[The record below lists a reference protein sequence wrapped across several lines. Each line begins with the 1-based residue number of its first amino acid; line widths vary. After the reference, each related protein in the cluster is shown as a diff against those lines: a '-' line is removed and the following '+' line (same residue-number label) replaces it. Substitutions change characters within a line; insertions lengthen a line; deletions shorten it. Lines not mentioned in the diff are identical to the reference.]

1 MVSYTT
7 DSGVKKPLS
16 TPTIRIARSMFT
28 NLGSKDTTNYASLQR
43 TRRTPPNIPITTT
56 GLLAPKAGQGRS
68 RTTGTLGSVP
78 DVTTFSKSQL
88 ESFGQIGAGLSDTN
102 IKVIHH
108 NEILASVI
116 FKLKGDQMISFFDYY
131 KFYFFNYN
139 ILDYNYEK
147 SCYCRRWDKWFGF
160 SKLFN

>member
-16 TPTIRIARSMFT
+16 TPTIRIARSRFT

-102 IKVIHH
+102 IGGKIISPLE
-108 NEILASVI
+108 NFAQS
-116 FKLKGDQMISFFDYY
+116 LK
-131 KFYFFNYN
+131 
-139 ILDYNYEK
+139 
-147 SCYCRRWDKWFGF
+147 DKIKNPFERT
-160 SKLFN
+160 